1 MVSHLCLLSLPRNR
15 GKATEKWIKKTRTE
29 RQVREKRDGG
39 VGTKKVAEK
48 FKRKSSPL
56 VKY

>member
-1 MVSHLCLLSLPRNR
+1 MD
-15 GKATEKWIKKTRTE
+15 KKDTDRETSE
-29 RQVREKRDGG
+29 RKEGWGG